1 MTPRTKEQNEQ
12 IRIRRMAQILKAA
25 ADVYLDK
32 GMLMEIRD
40 VAAEAGLGYGTVYHY
55 YKNKADLLNDLLSQ
69 AIERAGK
76 ILGVSSVG
84 AAAAAGGSGSIGR
97 IRPIAAMPAGP
108 KSCRELAGMLLA
120 SWADD
125 HALYL
130 ACQLGADHFRTL
142 PQAEAEQLSAAYREQ
157 VLLPLASLMS
167 PADAATNGADS
178 GHSPPDDPGP
188 GRQAE
193 WLLAALAGCALPSIR
208 RGTLH
213 KEAEQ
218 IIRFLF

>member
-55 YKNKADLLNDLLSQ
+55 YKNKADLLHDLLSQ
-69 AIERAGK
+69 AIERAEE
-76 ILGVSSVG
+76 ILRFS
-84 AAAAAGGSGSIGR
+84 AAATVAVAGGAGSSGTVAVAVTSG
-97 IRPIAAMPAGP
+97 ASGTY
-108 KSCRELAGMLLA
+108 RELTGRLLA
-120 SWADD
+120 SWAED
-125 HALYL
+125 HAFYL
-130 ACQLGADHFRTL
+130 ACQLGADHFRPL
-142 PQAEAEQLSAAYREQ
+142 PQAQADRLSAAYREHI
-157 VLLPLASLMS
+157 LLPLTRLMS
-167 PADAATNGADS
+167 LAEGAAGNGRGREAP
-178 GHSPPDDPGP
+178 PPDYPEP

-193 WLLAALAGCALPSIR
+193 WLLAALTGCALPAIR

-213 KEAEQ
+213 QEADQ
-218 IIRFLF
+218 ITRFLF

>member
-55 YKNKADLLNDLLSQ
+55 YKNKADLLHDLLSQ
-69 AIERAGK
+69 AIERAGE
-76 ILGVSSVG
+76 ILGASS
-84 AAAAAGGSGSIGR
+84 AATAVASGGGGSGH
-97 IRPIAAMPAGP
+97 PIAAVPDGP
-108 KSCRELAGMLLA
+108 KSCRELAGRLLA

-125 HALYL
+125 HAFYL

-142 PQAEAEQLSAAYREQ
+142 PPAEAEQLSTAYREQ
-157 VLLPLASLMS
+157 VLLPLAGLMS
-167 PADAATNGADS
+167 PAAAASHGADSS
-178 GHSPPDDPGP
+178 GHSPPDAPGP

-213 KEAEQ
+213 NEAGQ